1 MPQKKDARKRTKKPG
16 KIADL
21 PAKSLKGKDA
31 AKVKGGTGGW
41 GVPPLILQPN
51 QQLNQ
56 QLNTQ
61 QLNQQLTN
69 PQLINTTAE
78 LFLAACG
85 IAGIRAREG
94 F

>member
-31 AKVKGGTGGW
+31 AKVKGGSFSW
-41 GVPPLILQPN
+41 GMQTNNTLQPT
-51 QQLNQ
+51 QQINQ

-69 PQLINTTAE
+69 QQLIDNQQRTT
-78 LFLAACG
+78 
-85 IAGIRAREG
+85 
-94 F
+94 